1 MRDCHPGPPALYFS
15 ITWPDSRRD
24 TSFFVGALFG
34 PRPRRIEAAS
44 SGKASAKGFAFDICS
59 LVSSGLS
66 ETASQ
71 SLLLYPF
78 PGLKVL
84 AIEKAPFLAVR
95 AAHADDA
102 DAFAAEHDKH
112 DHHNAAGET
121 T

>member
-1 MRDCHPGPPALYFS
+1 MRDWQPGPPALYLS
-15 ITWPDSRRD
+15 ITWPDSRND
-24 TSFFVGALFG
+24 TNFLVGALFG
-34 PRPRRIEAAS
+34 PRPRRIEAAN

-71 SLLLYPF
+71 SFLLYPF

-84 AIEKAPFLAVR
+84 AIEKPPFLAVR

-102 DAFAAEHDKH
+102 DGFRAEDDKH
-112 DHHNAAGET
+112 NHYNVA
-121 T
+121 